1 MPTLREYLQ
10 KNLSAVAAKSALGAR
25 YRTVVQ
31 QSGMLEDLGDKPLE
45 EITHEVIGDWA
56 DKRLAEPKKDG
67 TPRNPNVVEQEMQ
80 ALDDVVTH
88 FHGARG
94 TPAGKAALAAH
105 EASRPKAPSGPARG
119 GRPMFR
125 GSQRGR

>member
-10 KNLSAVAAKSALGAR
+10 KNLSSVAAKSALGSR
-25 YRTVVQ
+25 FRTVVQ
-31 QSGMLEDLGDKPLE
+31 QSGVLEDLGDKDLE
-45 EITHEVIGDWA
+45 EITHEVIGAWA

-67 TPRNPNVVEQEMQ
+67 TARSQASVEQEMQ

-88 FHGARG
+88 FHGAKG

-105 EASRPKAPSGPARG
+105 EQARPKVPSAAPHQAWI
-119 GRPMFR
+119 RPG

>member
-10 KNLSAVAAKSALGAR
+10 KNLAAVAAKSALGSRFRA
-25 YRTVVQ
+25 VVQ
-31 QSGMLEDLGDKPLE
+31 QSGMLEELGDLDLE
-45 EITHEVIGDWA
+45 KIDHEVIGNWA
-56 DKRLAEPKKDG
+56 DKRLAQPKKDG
-67 TPRNPNVVEQEMQ
+67 TPRSQASVEQEMQ

-88 FHGARG
+88 FHGAKG
-94 TPAGKAALAAH
+94 TAAGKAALAAY
-105 EASRPKAPSGPARG
+105 EASRPRAPSGPARG

>member
-10 KNLSAVAAKSALGAR
+10 KNLAAVAAKSALGAR
-25 YRTVVQ
+25 FRAVVQ
-31 QSGMLEDLGDKPLE
+31 QSGILDELGDLDLE
-45 EITHEVIGDWA
+45 KIDHEVIGGWA

-67 TPRNPNVVEQEMQ
+67 TARSQASVEQEMQ

-88 FHGARG
+88 FHGAKG
-94 TPAGKAALAAH
+94 SAGKAALAAY
-105 EASRPKAPSGPARG
+105 EASRPRAPSGPTRG
-119 GRPMFR
+119 ARPMFR

>member
-10 KNLSAVAAKSALGAR
+10 KNLPAVTAKSALGAR
-25 YRTVVQ
+25 FRTVVQ
-31 QSGMLEDLGDKPLE
+31 QSGMLDDLGDKELD
-45 EITHEVIGDWA
+45 EITHEVIGAWA

-67 TPRNPNVVEQEMQ
+67 TPRSQASVETEMQ

-88 FHGARG
+88 FHGAKG
-94 TPAGKAALAAH
+94 SAGKAALAAH
-105 EASRPKAPSGPARG
+105 EASRPKAPAAPSRG
-119 GRPMFR
+119 GRPMLR